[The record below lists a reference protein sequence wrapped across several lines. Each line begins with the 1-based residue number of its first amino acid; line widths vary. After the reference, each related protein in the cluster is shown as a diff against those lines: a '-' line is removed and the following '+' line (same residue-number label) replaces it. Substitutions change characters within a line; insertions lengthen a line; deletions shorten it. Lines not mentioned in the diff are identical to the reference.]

1 MIIGIGNDVIDIR
14 RIEETLESFG
24 ERFIQRIFTEIEIRK
39 SEKRAQRAASYA
51 KRFAAKEACSKALG
65 TGFRASV
72 FWRDMGVVNEPSGR
86 PTMVLT
92 GGARQQLDRIT
103 PPGHEAR
110 IHLTITDDFPYAH
123 AMVMIEAL
131 PTSG

>member
-1 MIIGIGNDVIDIR
+1 MIVGIGNDVIDIR
-14 RIEETLESFG
+14 RIEETLTRFG
-24 ERFIQRIFTEIEIRK
+24 DRFIARIFTDVEIRK

-65 TGFRASV
+65 TGFRKGV
-72 FWRDMGVVNEPSGR
+72 FWKDMGVVNEPSGK

-92 GGARQQLDRIT
+92 GGARDQLHSLV
-103 PPGHEAR
+103 PPGHRAR

-123 AMVMIEAL
+123 AVVMIEAL
-131 PTSG
+131 PG

>member
-14 RIEETLESFG
+14 RIEKTLGDHG
-24 ERFIQRIFTEIEIRK
+24 ERFIRRIFTEVEVRK
-39 SEKRAQRAASYA
+39 SERRAQRAASYA

-65 TGFRASV
+65 TGFRKGV
-72 FWRDMGVVNEPSGR
+72 FWKDMGVVNEPSGK

-92 GGARQQLDRIT
+92 GGARAQLDMIT
-103 PPGHEAR
+103 PPGHSAR

-123 AMVMIEAL
+123 AFVMIEAV
-131 PTSG
+131 PG